1 MPDKKKCYWLIFKL
15 VTENSKV
22 IDMSESTEV
31 DFVQMFKEEREK
43 LLKEVQ
49 ELVKRRKE
57 LMGRDPLKDY
67 NFYKR
72 RTIGKNF

>member
-1 MPDKKKCYWLIFKL
+1 MGET
-15 VTENSKV
+15 TE
-22 IDMSESTEV
+22 ESI
-31 DFVQMFKEEREK
+31 VQMLKEEREK

-57 LMGRDPLKDY
+57 LMDKDQLKDY

>member
-1 MPDKKKCYWLIFKL
+1 MGET
-15 VTENSKV
+15 TE
-22 IDMSESTEV
+22 ESV
-31 DFVQMFKEEREK
+31 VQMLKEEREK

-57 LMGRDPLKDY
+57 LMDADQLKDY

-72 RTIGKNF
+72 RTIGQNY

>member
-1 MPDKKKCYWLIFKL
+1 MG
-15 VTENSKV
+15 
-22 IDMSESTEV
+22 ESTEV

-57 LMGRDPLKDY
+57 LMDRDQLKDY

-72 RTIGKNF
+72 RTIGQTS

>member
-1 MPDKKKCYWLIFKL
+1 MPNKKKYYWLIFKL
-15 VTENSKV
+15 VTESSKV
-22 IDMSESTEV
+22 RDMGESTEV

-57 LMGRDPLKDY
+57 LMDRDQLKD
-67 NFYKR
+67 
-72 RTIGKNF
+72 